1 MKKIF
6 YFLTLLLMAMLCASC
21 GGRAQPTPDPAQ
33 TAAVTAAPEGEAN
46 QVKEAK
52 QPKATAQPKQTG
64 ESAKQGFA
72 KDDVSD
78 AALRYAESIIK
89 ENGVYTTPATVAAYI
104 DRYNKLPS
112 NYITKKEAASLG
124 WDSSEGN
131 LDDIAKG
138 KSIGGDSF
146 GNREGRLPKG
156 KYRECDVNYEGGYR
170 GAERIIYS
178 ADGDVYYTND
188 HYKTFKKLY

>member
-1 MKKIF
+1 MKKFF
-6 YFLTLLLMAMLCASC
+6 YYLTLLLTVIVCASC
-21 GGRAQPTPDPAQ
+21 GCKSQPAPAQ
-33 TAAVTAAPEGEAN
+33 TAAAMTAAPESTAAA
-46 QVKEAK
+46 KATK
-52 QPKATAQPKQTG
+52 QPKTTAQPKAAS
-64 ESAKQGFA
+64 EKQSFS
-72 KDDVSD
+72 KTDVSD
-78 AALRYAESIIK
+78 AALRYAESVIE
-89 ENGVYTTPATVAAYI
+89 ENGVYTSPAMVAAYI

-131 LDDIAKG
+131 LDEIAKG

-178 ADGDVYYTND
+178 DGGDVYYTND